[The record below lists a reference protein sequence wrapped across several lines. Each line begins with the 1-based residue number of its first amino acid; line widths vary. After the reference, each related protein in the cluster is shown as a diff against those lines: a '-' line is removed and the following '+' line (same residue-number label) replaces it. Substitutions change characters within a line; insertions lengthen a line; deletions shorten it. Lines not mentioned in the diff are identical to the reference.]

1 MECTSPIPSATTATA
16 RPESLTKG
24 LTWIKAAAKRRALN
38 DGLTLLEEYGQMSN
52 GEMLYLALALGAA
65 LVFAVVLAWASQRAK

>member
-1 MECTSPIPSATTATA
+1 
-16 RPESLTKG
+16 
-24 LTWIKAAAKRRALN
+24 
-38 DGLTLLEEYGQMSN
+38 MSN